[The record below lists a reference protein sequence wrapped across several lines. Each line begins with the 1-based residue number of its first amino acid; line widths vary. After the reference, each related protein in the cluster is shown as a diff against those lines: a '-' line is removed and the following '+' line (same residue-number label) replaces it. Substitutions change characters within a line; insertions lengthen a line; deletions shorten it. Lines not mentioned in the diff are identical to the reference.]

1 MTGQVTQGPRKIAFN
16 DMPRDKDRQPRTS
29 QRGASLSSTQ
39 QHHNGTH
46 DRQRVTHGRTPAI
59 ARGEVL
65 SVMFGLE
72 LRVRRDHPQIVPQ
85 RGQPN

>member
-1 MTGQVTQGPRKIAFN
+1 MTGQVPQGPRQIAFT
-16 DMPRDKDRQPRTS
+16 DMPRDKYRQPRTS

-39 QHHNGTH
+39 QHHDGTH
-46 DRQRVTHGRTPAI
+46 DRQRVTDGRAPAI
-59 ARGEVL
+59 EWGEVL
-65 SVMFGLE
+65 SVVFSLE